1 MCDMTSETQNSWS
14 TCAKSCYQEVNT
26 CATMSNWPI
35 GCQPPAKC
43 TTTTSQV
50 VFGSGLCWQHVEVIQ
65 PKYWLIYIN
74 IWRSVKCPD
83 VCQLAGVAFLDSVRW
98 VMSRLPTFLPAN
110 NAGLSAMDTI
120 SHRIED
126 LGTRLWIKAGM
137 QNAVRWNQILFTS
150 IALIQI
156 HRIGSGSVVL
166 PGW

>member
-1 MCDMTSETQNSWS
+1 
-14 TCAKSCYQEVNT
+14 
-26 CATMSNWPI
+26 
-35 GCQPPAKC
+35 
-43 TTTTSQV
+43 
-50 VFGSGLCWQHVEVIQ
+50 
-65 PKYWLIYIN
+65 
-74 IWRSVKCPD
+74 
-83 VCQLAGVAFLDSVRW
+83 
-98 VMSRLPTFLPAN
+98 MSRLPTFLPAN

-166 PGW
+166 PG